1 MALGKKTGGRKKGTP
16 NKATAEGR
24 SFWAQFVDQNWQAAV
39 DAWNAIE
46 DPASKFKC
54 LLAAAEFAYPKL
66 GRLEHTGEDG
76 APLQIE
82 VVLQGKPPEEP

>member
-1 MALGKKTGGRKKGTP
+1 MALGRKTGGRKKGSL
-16 NKATAEGR
+16 NRIKAEAR
-24 SFWAQFVDQNWQAAV
+24 SFWRAFVDDNWAEAVAA
-39 DAWNAIE
+39 WHAIE
-46 DPASKFKC
+46 DPSAKFK
-54 LLAAAEFAYPKL
+54 AFTSAAEFAYPKL